1 MISSLTY
8 LPRPTALGRAGA
20 GAASIYLLAF
30 AVIAFVVSNPIM
42 LAGLA
47 LAIAVAGIRAGA
59 GRALLLSLRWG
70 ATLAVLVIVVNAIA
84 SQRGDTI
91 LLRGPTVPVL
101 GTIDVSL
108 EALVEG
114 AVLAA
119 RVTLV
124 IAVFCVHSAV
134 VDPDRLLRLLR
145 PVARR
150 SALTAA
156 LITRLVPLAARDHD
170 RLAEGAAL
178 RGPGAAAITRP
189 ALLRRLVAGS
199 LDRAVDVA
207 ATLELRGYAGE
218 APGRVSRGA
227 RSPRDP
233 AFIAAAVLAL
243 AVAVIARVTGLADF
257 DAYPTVTMAAGPGT
271 FAAALALPVLA
282 TAPFSFDGA
291 RRARRK
297 RAQRRRG
304 AGALAGGAARA

>member
-20 GAASIYLLAF
+20 GAASLYLFALAT
-30 AVIAFVVSNPIM
+30 IAFLTSSPIV
-42 LAGLA
+42 LAGLGS
-47 LAIAVAGIRAGA
+47 AIALAGIRAGA

-70 ATLAVLVIVVNAIA
+70 ATLAVLVIIVNAVA

-91 LLRGPTVPVL
+91 LLRGPHVPVL
-101 GTIDVSL
+101 GQIDVSL

-114 AVLAA
+114 AILAS
-119 RVTLV
+119 RVALV

-134 VDPDRLLRLLR
+134 IDPDRLLRLLR
-145 PVARR
+145 PIARR

-156 LITRLVPLAARDHD
+156 LITRLVPLAARDHE

-178 RGPGAAAITRP
+178 RGPGAAALTRST
-189 ALLRRLVAGS
+189 LVRRLVAGS

-218 APGRVSRGA
+218 APGRVSRGR

-233 AFIAAAVLAL
+233 AFVAAALASLVLVVAARL
-243 AVAVIARVTGLADF
+243 AGLADF
-257 DAYPTVTMAAGPGT
+257 DAYPTVTMSSGLASWAVALSLPLLAA
-271 FAAALALPVLA
+271 
-282 TAPFSFDGA
+282 APFSFD
-291 RRARRK
+291 RAR
-297 RAQRRRG
+297 RAQRRR
-304 AGALAGGAARA
+304 AQRAREMRAVRRGGAHA